1 MKILVTGATG
11 FIGKQLSRSLTDS
24 GHEVHCTS
32 RSHTSKDFASR
43 ELITCDLESAGN
55 LDHLTTGCD
64 AIVHLAGRAHVM
76 SDDPATSES
85 LYISANVD
93 VTRKLAQS
101 AARTGVKQMI
111 LMSSVK
117 VNGESTTTGSPFTSQ
132 DTPNPQD
139 PYGRSKTQAEQ
150 ALWEVA
156 STSALEGVVI
166 RPPLVYGPGV
176 RANFASLI
184 GIVDRGIPLPLG
196 SIHNKRS
203 FVSIDNLVD
212 CIATVLQSSTAAGQT
227 FLVSDGHDLSTPELI
242 RSIASALHKSPMLI
256 PFPPALLKLATT
268 TAGKRG
274 AYDRLCGSLTVD
286 IALTKQK
293 LSWTPPFTVQD
304 SMQRTVDA
312 FIQSRDFR

>member
-11 FIGKQLSRSLTDS
+11 FIGTQLSETLAKS
-24 GHEVHCTS
+24 GHQVRDTA
-32 RSHTSKDFASR
+32 RTITPNRPTTR
-43 ELITCDLESAGN
+43 ELITCDLESADN

-76 SDDPATSES
+76 SDNPATSES
-85 LYISANVD
+85 LYLSANVD
-93 VTRKLAQS
+93 VTKKLAQS
-101 AARTGVKQMI
+101 AARTGVKRMI

-117 VNGESTTTGSPFTSQ
+117 VNGESTTIGSPFTSQ

-139 PYGRSKTQAEQ
+139 PYGRSKAQAEQ
-150 ALWEVA
+150 ALWDV
-156 STSALEGVVI
+156 TSASELEGVVI

-184 GIVDRGIPLPLG
+184 GIVNRGIPLPLS
-196 SIHNKRS
+196 SIRNKRS
-203 FVSIDNLVD
+203 FVSVDNLID
-212 CIATVLQSSTAAGQT
+212 CIATALQSSNAAGQT
-227 FLVSDGHDLSTPELI
+227 FLVSDGNDLSTPELI
-242 RSIASALHKSPMLI
+242 RSIATSLHKSPMLI
-256 PFPPALLKLATT
+256 PIPTALLRLAAT

-304 SMQRTVDA
+304 SLQRTVDA
-312 FIQSRDFR
+312 FIQSRDSR

>member
-1 MKILVTGATG
+1 MKILVTGANG
-11 FIGKQLSRSLTDS
+11 FIGTQLSGTLANS
-24 GHEVHCTS
+24 GHQVRNTARSIAPNNPITS
-32 RSHTSKDFASR
+32 
-43 ELITCDLESAGN
+43 EMITCDLESADN

-85 LYISANVD
+85 LYLSANVD
-93 VTRKLAQS
+93 VTRRLAQS
-101 AARTGVKQMI
+101 AARTGVKRMI

-117 VNGESTTTGSPFTSQ
+117 VNGESTTIDSPFTSQ

-150 ALWEVA
+150 TLWDVA
-156 STSALEGVVI
+156 STSGLEGVVI

-196 SIHNKRS
+196 SIQNKRS
-203 FVSIDNLVD
+203 FVSVDNLID
-212 CIATVLQSSTAAGQT
+212 CIETTLQTPNAGGQT
-227 FLVSDGHDLSTPELI
+227 FLVSDGQDLSTPELI
-242 RSIASALHKSPMLI
+242 RAIASSLHKSPMLI
-256 PFPPALLKLATT
+256 PIPTALLKLAAT
-268 TAGKRG
+268 TAGKRN
-274 AYDRLCGSLTVD
+274 AYDRLCGSLTVN
-286 IALTKQK
+286 IASTKQK

-304 SMQRTVDA
+304 SLQRTVDA
-312 FIQSRDFR
+312 FIQSKEAR

>member
-1 MKILVTGATG
+1 MKILVTGANG
-11 FIGKQLSRSLTDS
+11 FIGTQLSETLANS
-24 GHEVHCTS
+24 GHQVRDTA
-32 RSHTSKDFASR
+32 RSIAANRPTTR
-43 ELITCDLESAGN
+43 EMITCDLESADN

-85 LYISANVD
+85 LYLSANVD
-93 VTRKLAQS
+93 VTRRLAQS
-101 AARTGVKQMI
+101 AARTGVKRMI

-117 VNGESTTTGSPFTSQ
+117 VNGESTTIDAPFTSQ

-150 ALWEVA
+150 TLWDVT
-156 STSALEGVVI
+156 STSGLEGVVI

-196 SIHNKRS
+196 SIRNKRS
-203 FVSIDNLVD
+203 FVSVDNLID
-212 CIATVLQSSTAAGQT
+212 CIATALQSPNAGGQT
-227 FLVSDGHDLSTPELI
+227 FLVSDGQDLSTPELI
-242 RSIASALHKSPMLI
+242 RAIASSLHKSPMLI
-256 PFPPALLKLATT
+256 PIPTALLKLAAT
-268 TAGKRG
+268 TAGKRN

-304 SMQRTVDA
+304 SLQRTVDA
-312 FIQSRDFR
+312 FIQSKEAR

>member
-1 MKILVTGATG
+1 MKILVTGANG
-11 FIGKQLSRSLTDS
+11 FVGAQLSKTLARS
-24 GHEVHCTS
+24 GHEVRNTA
-32 RSHTSKDFASR
+32 RSLASNSSTTR
-43 ELITCDLESAGN
+43 ELITCDLESVDN

-76 SDDPATSES
+76 SDNPATSES
-85 LYISANVD
+85 LYVSANVD

-101 AARTGVKQMI
+101 AARTGVKRMI

-117 VNGESTTTGSPFTSQ
+117 VNGESTTINTPFTAQ
-132 DTPNPQD
+132 DIPNPQD

-150 ALWEVA
+150 ALWEIT
-156 STSALEGVVI
+156 STSDLEGVVI

-184 GIVDRGIPLPLG
+184 GIVGRGLPLPLG
-196 SIHNKRS
+196 SIQNKRS
-203 FVSIDNLVD
+203 FVSLDNLVD
-212 CIATVLQSSTAAGQT
+212 LISTTVQSPNAAGNT
-227 FLVSDGHDLSTPELI
+227 FLVSDGHDLSTPELV
-242 RSIASALHKSPMLI
+242 RSIASALDQSPKLF
-256 PFPPALLKLATT
+256 PFPSALLKLAA
-268 TAGKRG
+268 TASGRRG

-312 FIQSRDFR
+312 FIQSKESR

>member
-1 MKILVTGATG
+1 MKILLTGATG
-11 FIGKQLSRSLTDS
+11 FIGTRLSETLTNS
-24 GHEVHCTS
+24 GHEVRNTA
-32 RSHTSKDFASR
+32 RSLAQNNSTTR
-43 ELITCDLESAGN
+43 EVITCDLESADN

-76 SDDPATSES
+76 SDNPATSES
-85 LYISANVD
+85 LYLSANVA
-93 VTRKLAQS
+93 VTRRLAQS
-101 AARTGVKQMI
+101 ASRTGVKRMI

-117 VNGESTTTGSPFTSQ
+117 VNGESTTIGSPFTSL
-132 DTPNPQD
+132 DTPIPKD

-150 ALWEVA
+150 ALWDVT
-156 STSALEGVVI
+156 STSELEGVVI

-184 GIVDRGIPLPLG
+184 GIINGGIPLPLG

-203 FVSIDNLVD
+203 FVSIYNLVD
-212 CIATVLQSSTAAGQT
+212 CIATVLQSLNAAGQT

-242 RSIASALHKSPMLI
+242 RSIASALHTSPMLFS
-256 PFPPALLKLATT
+256 FPPALLKLVAT

-312 FIQSRDFR
+312 FIQSKESR

>member
-1 MKILVTGATG
+1 MKILVTGANG
-11 FIGKQLSRSLTDS
+11 FVGSQLSEALAKS
-24 GHEVHCTS
+24 GHEVRNTA
-32 RSHTSKDFASR
+32 RSLAPNISPTGA
-43 ELITCDLESAGN
+43 LITCDLESTDN

-76 SDDPATSES
+76 SDNPATSES
-85 LYISANVD
+85 LYVSANVD

-101 AARTGVKQMI
+101 AARTGVKRMI

-117 VNGESTTTGSPFTSQ
+117 VNGESTTINTPFTAQ
-132 DTPNPQD
+132 DIPNPQD

-150 ALWEVA
+150 ALWEIT
-156 STSALEGVVI
+156 STSDLEGVVI

-184 GIVDRGIPLPLG
+184 GIVGRGLPLPLG
-196 SIHNKRS
+196 SIQNKRS
-203 FVSIDNLVD
+203 FVSLDNLVD
-212 CIATVLQSSTAAGQT
+212 LISTTVQSPNAAGNT
-227 FLVSDGHDLSTPELI
+227 FLVSDGHDLSTPELV
-242 RSIASALHKSPMLI
+242 RSIASALDQSPKLF
-256 PFPPALLKLATT
+256 PFPSALLKLAA
-268 TAGKRG
+268 TASGKRG

-312 FIQSRDFR
+312 FIQSKESR

>member
-1 MKILVTGATG
+1 MKILVTGANG
-11 FIGKQLSRSLTDS
+11 FIGTQLSETLANS
-24 GHEVHCTS
+24 GHQVRNTARSIAPNNPITS
-32 RSHTSKDFASR
+32 
-43 ELITCDLESAGN
+43 EMITCDLESADN
-55 LDHLTTGCD
+55 LDHLTAGCD

-85 LYISANVD
+85 LYLSANVD
-93 VTRKLAQS
+93 VTRRLAQS
-101 AARTGVKQMI
+101 AARTGVKRMI

-117 VNGESTTTGSPFTSQ
+117 VNGESTTIDSPFTSQ

-150 ALWEVA
+150 TLWDVA
-156 STSALEGVVI
+156 STSGLEGVVI

-196 SIHNKRS
+196 SIRNKRS
-203 FVSIDNLVD
+203 FVSVDNLID
-212 CIATVLQSSTAAGQT
+212 CIATALQTPNAGGQT
-227 FLVSDGHDLSTPELI
+227 FLVSDGQDLSTPELI
-242 RSIASALHKSPMLI
+242 RAIASSLHKSPMLI
-256 PFPPALLKLATT
+256 PIPTALLKLAAT
-268 TAGKRG
+268 TAGKRN

-304 SMQRTVDA
+304 SLQRTVDA
-312 FIQSRDFR
+312 FIQSKEAR

>member
-1 MKILVTGATG
+1 MKILVTGANG
-11 FIGKQLSRSLTDS
+11 FVGSQLSETLAKS
-24 GHEVHCTS
+24 GHEVRNTA
-32 RSHTSKDFASR
+32 RSLASNSSTTR
-43 ELITCDLESAGN
+43 ELITCDLESADN

-76 SDDPATSES
+76 SDNPATSES
-85 LYISANVD
+85 LYVSANVD

-101 AARTGVKQMI
+101 AARTGVKRMI

-117 VNGESTTTGSPFTSQ
+117 VNGESTTINTPFTAQ
-132 DTPNPQD
+132 DIPNPQD

-150 ALWEVA
+150 ALWEIT
-156 STSALEGVVI
+156 STSDLEGVVI

-184 GIVDRGIPLPLG
+184 GIVGRGLPLPLG
-196 SIHNKRS
+196 SIQNKRS
-203 FVSIDNLVD
+203 FVSLDNLVD
-212 CIATVLQSSTAAGQT
+212 LISTTVQSPNAAGNT
-227 FLVSDGHDLSTPELI
+227 FLVSDGHDLSTPELV
-242 RSIASALHKSPMLI
+242 RSIASALDQSPKLL
-256 PFPPALLKLATT
+256 PFPSALLKLAA
-268 TAGKRG
+268 TASGKRG

-312 FIQSRDFR
+312 FIQSKESR

>member
-1 MKILVTGATG
+1 MKILVTGANG
-11 FIGKQLSRSLTDS
+11 FVGSQLSETLAKS
-24 GHEVHCTS
+24 GHEVRNTA
-32 RSHTSKDFASR
+32 RSLASNSSTTR
-43 ELITCDLESAGN
+43 ELITCDLESADN

-76 SDDPATSES
+76 SDNPATSES
-85 LYISANVD
+85 LYVSANVD

-101 AARTGVKQMI
+101 ASRTGVKRMI

-117 VNGESTTTGSPFTSQ
+117 VNGESTTINTPFTSQ
-132 DTPNPQD
+132 DIPDPQD
-139 PYGRSKTQAEQ
+139 PYGRSKAQAEQ
-150 ALWEVA
+150 ALWEIT
-156 STSALEGVVI
+156 STSDLEGVVI

-184 GIVDRGIPLPLG
+184 GIVGRGLPLPLG
-196 SIHNKRS
+196 SIQNKRS
-203 FVSIDNLVD
+203 FVSLDNLVD
-212 CIATVLQSSTAAGQT
+212 LISTTVQSPNAAGNT
-227 FLVSDGHDLSTPELI
+227 FLVSDGHDLSTPELV
-242 RSIASALHKSPMLI
+242 RSIASALDQSPKLL
-256 PFPPALLKLATT
+256 PFPSALLKLAA
-268 TAGKRG
+268 TASGKRG

-312 FIQSRDFR
+312 FIQSKESR

>member
-1 MKILVTGATG
+1 MKILVTGANG
-11 FIGKQLSRSLTDS
+11 FIGTQLSKTLANS
-24 GHEVHCTS
+24 GHEVRITA
-32 RSHTSKDFASR
+32 RSIAQNISTTR
-43 ELITCDLESAGN
+43 ELITCDLESADN

-85 LYISANVD
+85 LYLSANVD
-93 VTRKLAQS
+93 VTKKLAQS
-101 AARTGVKQMI
+101 ASRTGVKRMI

-117 VNGESTTTGSPFTSQ
+117 VNGESTSLDTPFTSQ
-132 DTPNPQD
+132 DAPNPQD

-150 ALWEVA
+150 ALWDVT
-156 STSALEGVVI
+156 STSELKGIVI

-184 GIVDRGIPLPLG
+184 GIVNRGIPLPLG

-203 FVSIDNLVD
+203 FVSIDNLID
-212 CIATVLQSSTAAGQT
+212 CIATALQSSNAAGQT
-227 FLVSDGHDLSTPELI
+227 FLVSDGNDLSTPELI

-256 PFPPALLKLATT
+256 PFPPALLKLAAT

-286 IALTKQK
+286 IALTKQN
-293 LSWTPPFTVQD
+293 LSWIPPFTVQD
-304 SMQRTVDA
+304 SLQRTVDA
-312 FIQSRDFR
+312 FMKSKDS

>member
-1 MKILVTGATG
+1 MKILITGATG
-11 FIGKQLSRSLTDS
+11 FIGTQLSETLANS
-24 GHEVHCTS
+24 GHQVRDTA
-32 RSHTSKDFASR
+32 RSVAPNSSTIR
-43 ELITCDLESAGN
+43 ELITCDLESADN

-76 SDDPATSES
+76 SDDPASSES

-101 AARTGVKQMI
+101 AARSGVKRMI

-117 VNGESTTTGSPFTSQ
+117 VNGESTSIDTPFTSQ

-139 PYGRSKTQAEQ
+139 PYGRSKSQAEL

-156 STSALEGVVI
+156 SKSGLEGVVL

-176 RANFASLI
+176 KANFASLI
-184 GIVDRGIPLPLG
+184 GIINRGLPLPLA

-203 FVSIDNLVD
+203 FVSIDNLID
-212 CIATVLQSSTAAGQT
+212 CITTTLQSSNAAGQT
-227 FLVSDGHDLSTPELI
+227 FLVSDGDDLSTPQLI
-242 RSIASALHKSPMLI
+242 RSIASALHKSPNLV
-256 PFPPALLKLATT
+256 PFPSALLKLAATT
-268 TAGKRG
+268 VGKRS
-274 AYDRLCGSLTVD
+274 AFDRLCGSLTVD
-286 IALTKQK
+286 IALTKQN

-304 SMQRTVDA
+304 SLQRTVDA
-312 FIQSRDFR
+312 FTQSEETE

>member
-11 FIGKQLSRSLTDS
+11 FIGTQLSETLAKS
-24 GHEVHCTS
+24 GHEVRNTA
-32 RSHTSKDFASR
+32 RSVAPNSSATR
-43 ELITCDLESAGN
+43 ETVTCDLESADN

-85 LYISANVD
+85 LYVSANID

-101 AARTGVKQMI
+101 ASRTGVKRMI

-117 VNGESTTTGSPFTSQ
+117 VNGESTSLDTPFTSQ
-132 DTPNPQD
+132 DAPNPQD

-150 ALWEVA
+150 ALWDVT
-156 STSALEGVVI
+156 STSELKGIVI

-184 GIVDRGIPLPLG
+184 GIVNRGIPLPLG

-203 FVSIDNLVD
+203 FVSIDNLID
-212 CIATVLQSSTAAGQT
+212 CIATALQSSNAAGQT
-227 FLVSDGHDLSTPELI
+227 FLVSDGNDLSTPELI

-256 PFPPALLKLATT
+256 PFPPALLKLAAT

-286 IALTKQK
+286 IALTKQN

-304 SMQRTVDA
+304 SLQRTVDA
-312 FIQSRDFR
+312 FIKSKDSR

>member
-11 FIGKQLSRSLTDS
+11 FIGTQLSETLANS
-24 GHEVHCTS
+24 GHQVRDTA
-32 RSHTSKDFASR
+32 RSVAPNCSTTH
-43 ELITCDLESAGN
+43 ELITCDLESADN

-64 AIVHLAGRAHVM
+64 AIIHLAGRAHVM

-85 LYISANVD
+85 LYLSANVD
-93 VTRKLAQS
+93 VTRKLALS
-101 AARTGVKQMI
+101 AARTGVKRMI

-117 VNGESTTTGSPFTSQ
+117 VNGESTSIGAPFTSQ

-150 ALWEVA
+150 VLWDIA
-156 STSALEGVVI
+156 SKSELEGVVI

-184 GIVDRGIPLPLG
+184 GIVNRGIPLPLG
-196 SIHNKRS
+196 SIQNKRS
-203 FVSIDNLVD
+203 FVSIDNLID
-212 CIATVLQSSTAAGQT
+212 CIATALQSSNAAGQI
-227 FLVSDGHDLSTPELI
+227 FLVSDGNDLSTPELI

-256 PFPPALLKLATT
+256 PVPTALLKLAATT
-268 TAGKRG
+268 VGKRS
-274 AYDRLCGSLTVD
+274 AYDRLCGSLAVD
-286 IALTKQK
+286 IAPTKQK

-304 SMQRTVDA
+304 SLQRTVDA
-312 FIQSRDFR
+312 FIQSKESR

>member
-11 FIGKQLSRSLTDS
+11 FIGTQLSETLANSGHQVRCTARSLAPNSSTTC
-24 GHEVHCTS
+24 EV
-32 RSHTSKDFASR
+32 
-43 ELITCDLESAGN
+43 ITCDLESADN
-55 LDHLTTGCD
+55 LDHLTAGCD

-85 LYISANVD
+85 LYFSANVA
-93 VTRKLAQS
+93 VTKKLAQS
-101 AARTGVKQMI
+101 ASHTGVKRMV

-117 VNGESTTTGSPFTSQ
+117 VNGESTTIDTPFTSQ

-139 PYGRSKTQAEQ
+139 SYGRSKTQAEQ
-150 ALWEVA
+150 TLWDVA
-156 STSALEGVVI
+156 STSGLEGVVV

-184 GIVDRGIPLPLG
+184 GIVNQGLPLPLA
-196 SIHNKRS
+196 SIQNKRS
-203 FVSIDNLVD
+203 FVSIDNLID
-212 CIATVLQSSTAAGQT
+212 CIATALQSSNAPGQT
-227 FLVSDGHDLSTPELI
+227 FLVSDGNDLSTPELI

-256 PFPPALLKLATT
+256 PFPTALLKLVATSV
-268 TAGKRG
+268 AKRG
-274 AYDRLCGSLTVD
+274 AYERLCGSLTVD

-312 FIQSRDFR
+312 FIQSRDSR

>member
-1 MKILVTGATG
+1 MKILVTGANG
-11 FIGKQLSRSLTDS
+11 FVGSQLSETLAKS
-24 GHEVHCTS
+24 GHEVRNTA
-32 RSHTSKDFASR
+32 RSLASNSSTTR
-43 ELITCDLESAGN
+43 ELITCDLESVDN

-76 SDDPATSES
+76 SDNPATSES
-85 LYISANVD
+85 LYVSANVD

-101 AARTGVKQMI
+101 AARTGVKRMI

-117 VNGESTTTGSPFTSQ
+117 VNGESTTINTPFTAQ
-132 DTPNPQD
+132 DIPNPQD

-150 ALWEVA
+150 ALWEIT
-156 STSALEGVVI
+156 STSDLEGVVI

-184 GIVDRGIPLPLG
+184 GIVGRGLPLPLG
-196 SIHNKRS
+196 SIQNKRS
-203 FVSIDNLVD
+203 FVSLDNLVD
-212 CIATVLQSSTAAGQT
+212 LISTTVQSPNAAGNT
-227 FLVSDGHDLSTPELI
+227 FLVSDGHDLSTPELV
-242 RSIASALHKSPMLI
+242 RSLASALDQSPKLF
-256 PFPPALLKLATT
+256 PFPSALLKLAA
-268 TAGKRG
+268 TASGKRG

-312 FIQSRDFR
+312 FIQSKESR

>member
-1 MKILVTGATG
+1 MKILVTGANG
-11 FIGKQLSRSLTDS
+11 FVGSQLSETLAKS
-24 GHEVHCTS
+24 GHEVRNTA
-32 RSHTSKDFASR
+32 RSLASNSSTTR
-43 ELITCDLESAGN
+43 ELITCDLESADN

-76 SDDPATSES
+76 SDNPATSES
-85 LYISANVD
+85 LYVSANVD

-101 AARTGVKQMI
+101 ASRTGVKRMI

-117 VNGESTTTGSPFTSQ
+117 VNGESTTINTPFTSQ
-132 DTPNPQD
+132 DIPDPQD
-139 PYGRSKTQAEQ
+139 PYGRSKAQAEQ
-150 ALWEVA
+150 ALWEIT
-156 STSALEGVVI
+156 STSGLEGVVI

-184 GIVDRGIPLPLG
+184 GIVGRGLPLPLG
-196 SIHNKRS
+196 SIQNKRS
-203 FVSIDNLVD
+203 FVSLDNLVD
-212 CIATVLQSSTAAGQT
+212 LISTTVQSPNAAGNT
-227 FLVSDGHDLSTPELI
+227 FLVSDGHDLSTPELV
-242 RSIASALHKSPMLI
+242 RSIASALDQSPKLF
-256 PFPPALLKLATT
+256 PFPSALLKLAA
-268 TAGKRG
+268 TASGKRG

-312 FIQSRDFR
+312 FIQSKESR

>member
-1 MKILVTGATG
+1 MKILVTGANG
-11 FIGKQLSRSLTDS
+11 FIGKQLSETLGNS
-24 GHEVHCTS
+24 GHEVCNTA
-32 RSHTSKDFASR
+32 RSLAPNSPITR
-43 ELITCDLESAGN
+43 EMVTCDLESADN

-76 SDDPATSES
+76 SDNPATSES
-85 LYISANVD
+85 LYLSANVD

-101 AARTGVKQMI
+101 AARAGVKRMI

-117 VNGESTTTGSPFTSQ
+117 VNGESTTIDAPFTSQ

-150 ALWEVA
+150 VLWNVA
-156 STSALEGVVI
+156 SSSELEGVVI

-184 GIVDRGIPLPLG
+184 GIVNRGMPLPLG
-196 SIHNKRS
+196 SIQNKRS
-203 FVSIDNLVD
+203 FVAIDNLID
-212 CIATVLQSSTAAGQT
+212 CVATALQSSNAAGQT
-227 FLVSDGHDLSTPELI
+227 LLVSDGNDLSTPELI
-242 RSIASALHKSPMLI
+242 RYIASALDKSPTLF
-256 PFPPALLKLATT
+256 PFPPVLLKLAATS
-268 TAGKRG
+268 AGKRS

-293 LSWTPPFTVQD
+293 LSWNPPFTVQE
-304 SMQRTVDA
+304 SLQRTVDA
-312 FIQSRDFR
+312 FIQSGDSR

>member
-11 FIGKQLSRSLTDS
+11 FIGRQLSETLTNS
-24 GHEVHCTS
+24 GHEVRCTARTHS
-32 RSHTSKDFASR
+32 SSDTALR
-43 ELITCDLESAGN
+43 ELITCDLESADR
-55 LDHLTTGCD
+55 LDHLTSGCES
-64 AIVHLAGRAHVM
+64 IVHLAGRAHMM
-76 SDDPATSES
+76 SDDPAKSES

-93 VTRKLAQS
+93 VTRRLAQS
-101 AARTGVKQMI
+101 AARNGVKRMI

-117 VNGESTTTGSPFTSQ
+117 VNGESTTIDTPFTSQ
-132 DTPNPQD
+132 DTPNPKD

-150 ALWEVA
+150 ALWDVA
-156 STSALEGVVI
+156 SMSELEGVVI

-184 GIVDRGIPLPLG
+184 GIVNRGIPLPLG

-203 FVSIDNLVD
+203 FVSIDNLID
-212 CIATVLQSSTAAGQT
+212 CIATALQSSNAAGQT
-227 FLVSDGHDLSTPELI
+227 FLVSDGNDLSTPELI

-256 PFPPALLKLATT
+256 PFPPALLKLAAT

-286 IALTKQK
+286 ITLTKQK

-304 SMQRTVDA
+304 SIQRTVDE
-312 FIQSRDFR
+312 FIKSKDSR

>member
-1 MKILVTGATG
+1 MKILVTGASG
-11 FIGKQLSRSLTDS
+11 FIGTQLSETLANSGHQVRCTARSLAPNSSTTC
-24 GHEVHCTS
+24 EV
-32 RSHTSKDFASR
+32 
-43 ELITCDLESAGN
+43 ITCDLESADN
-55 LDHLTTGCD
+55 LDHLTVGCD

-85 LYISANVD
+85 LYLSANVA
-93 VTRKLAQS
+93 VTKKLAQS
-101 AARTGVKQMI
+101 ASRTGVKRMV

-117 VNGESTTTGSPFTSQ
+117 VNGESTNIDTPFTSQ

-156 STSALEGVVI
+156 SSSGLEGVVI

-184 GIVDRGIPLPLG
+184 GIVNRGIPLPLG
-196 SIHNKRS
+196 SIQNKRS
-203 FVSIDNLVD
+203 FISIDNLINS
-212 CIATVLQSSTAAGQT
+212 IATALQSSNASGQT
-227 FLVSDGHDLSTPELI
+227 FLVSDGNDLSTPDLI
-242 RSIASALHKSPMLI
+242 RSIASALHKSPLLI
-256 PFPPALLKLATT
+256 PFPPALLKLAAT

-286 IALTKQK
+286 IASTKQN

-304 SMQRTVDA
+304 SLQRTVDA
-312 FIQSRDFR
+312 FIQSRDPR

>member
-11 FIGKQLSRSLTDS
+11 FIGTQLSETLANS
-24 GHEVHCTS
+24 GHEVRCTA
-32 RSHTSKDFASR
+32 RSLAPNRSTTL
-43 ELITCDLESAGN
+43 EMVTCDLESADN
-55 LDHLTTGCD
+55 LDHLTMGCD

-85 LYISANVD
+85 LYLSANVD

-101 AARTGVKQMI
+101 AARTGVKRMI

-117 VNGESTTTGSPFTSQ
+117 VNGESTTIDSPFTSQ
-132 DTPNPQD
+132 DTPNP
-139 PYGRSKTQAEQ
+139 YGRSKTQAEQ
-150 ALWEVA
+150 TLWDVA
-156 STSALEGVVI
+156 STSGLEGVVI

-184 GIVDRGIPLPLG
+184 GIVNRGIPLPLG
-196 SIHNKRS
+196 SIQNKRS
-203 FVSIDNLVD
+203 FVSVDNLID
-212 CIATVLQSSTAAGQT
+212 CIATALQSSNAEGQT

-242 RSIASALHKSPMLI
+242 RSIASAIHKLPLLI
-256 PFPPALLKLATT
+256 PFPPALLKLAAT

-312 FIQSRDFR
+312 FIQSRDSR

>member
-11 FIGKQLSRSLTDS
+11 FIGKQLSETLTNS
-24 GHEVHCTS
+24 GHEVRRTARTPS
-32 RSHTSKDFASR
+32 SSDPVSR
-43 ELITCDLESAGN
+43 ELIACDLESADSF
-55 LDHLTTGCD
+55 DHLTSGCEV
-64 AIVHLAGRAHVM
+64 IVHLAGRAHMM
-76 SDDPATSES
+76 SDDPAKSES

-93 VTRKLAQS
+93 VTRRLAQS
-101 AARTGVKQMI
+101 AARTGVKRMI

-117 VNGESTTTGSPFTSQ
+117 VNGESTTIDIPFTPH

-150 ALWEVA
+150 SLWEV
-156 STSALEGVVI
+156 TSISKLEGVVI

-184 GIVDRGIPLPLG
+184 GIVNRGMPLPLG

-203 FVSIDNLVD
+203 FVAIDNLID
-212 CIATVLQSSTAAGQT
+212 CIATALRSSNAAGQT
-227 FLVSDGHDLSTPELI
+227 FLVSDGNDLSTPELI
-242 RSIASALHKSPMLI
+242 RYIASALHKSPTLF
-256 PFPPALLKLATT
+256 PFPPVLLKLAATS
-268 TAGKRG
+268 AGKRS

-304 SMQRTVDA
+304 SLQRTVDA
-312 FIQSRDFR
+312 FIQSRDSR